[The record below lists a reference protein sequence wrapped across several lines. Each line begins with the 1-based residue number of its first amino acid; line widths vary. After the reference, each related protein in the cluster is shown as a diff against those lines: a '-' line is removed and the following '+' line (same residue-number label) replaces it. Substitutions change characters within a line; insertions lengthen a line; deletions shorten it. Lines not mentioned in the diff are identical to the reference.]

1 MHSADDEDV
10 RKQQNIMLIDG
21 GVGEG
26 EGSGPTLTMIDANS
40 WALPFHFYL
49 ISFIIFH
56 LYFFQFQPF
65 PPHFYPFSTT
75 YLKRGKDELKFP
87 IK

>member
-40 WALPFHFYL
+40 
-49 ISFIIFH
+49 
-56 LYFFQFQPF
+56 
-65 PPHFYPFSTT
+65 
-75 YLKRGKDELKFP
+75 
-87 IK
+87 

>member
-1 MHSADDEDV
+1 MTVATAVDAFDNMTLAPTLFPVLGLKQWQTLQLFSIDTCFDNPMHSADDEDV

-40 WALPFHFYL
+40 
-49 ISFIIFH
+49 
-56 LYFFQFQPF
+56 
-65 PPHFYPFSTT
+65 
-75 YLKRGKDELKFP
+75 
-87 IK
+87 